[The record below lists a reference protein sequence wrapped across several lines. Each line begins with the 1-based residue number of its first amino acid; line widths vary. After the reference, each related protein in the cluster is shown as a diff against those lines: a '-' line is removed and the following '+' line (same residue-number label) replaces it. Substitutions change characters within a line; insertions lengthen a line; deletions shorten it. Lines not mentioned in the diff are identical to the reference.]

1 MTFEELN
8 ARIAPPD
15 REAVAAA
22 KKRWDEIAKPLGSLG
37 RFEELLNGIAGLTG
51 SARITLRPA
60 AVLVACADNGVT
72 RRGVAMTP
80 PEITGVMSRFI
91 AQKRSA
97 VCLMAKAAGAE
108 TFAYDIGLFKPLRD
122 EPGLIDLHVMDGTDD
137 MASGPAMPR
146 EKAMEAIAAGM
157 TAVERK
163 ALDGFRLLATGEMG
177 IGNTTSTAAVTAV
190 LLGLDPEKTTG
201 RGVGLDDD
209 AYRRKIETVRTA
221 IRVNRPDPSDALD
234 VLSKVGGLD
243 IAAMAGMYI
252 GAAIHR
258 IPILIDGV
266 ISAAAALIAYRL
278 CPACR
283 IAMIPSH
290 VSAEPSGSL
299 LLDALGFSPLVHAG
313 MRLGEGTGAALMF
326 SMLNQI
332 LAVYDGLF
340 TYADLGM

>member
-1 MTFEELN
+1 MRFEELN

-15 REAVAAA
+15 RGAMAAA
-22 KKRWDEIAKPLGSLG
+22 ELRWNEIAKPLGSLG
-37 RFEELLNGIAGLTG
+37 RFEAILTGIAGLTG
-51 SARITLRPA
+51 SPRIALRPA
-60 AVLVACADNGVT
+60 AILVACADNGVT
-72 RRGVAMTP
+72 RHGVAMTP
-80 PEITGVMSRFI
+80 SEITGVMSRFI
-91 AQKRSA
+91 AQGRSS

-122 EPGLIDLHVMDGTDD
+122 EPGIVDLHIMDGTDD

-146 EKAMEAIAAGM
+146 EKAMEAIEAGIS
-157 TAVERK
+157 AVERK
-163 ALDGFRLLATGEMG
+163 AIDGYRLLATGEMG

-190 LLGLDPEKTTG
+190 MLGLDPEKTTG

-221 IRVNRPDPSDALD
+221 IEVNRPDASDALD

-252 GAAIHR
+252 GAAIR
-258 IPILIDGV
+258 RVPILIDGV

-290 VSAEPSGSL
+290 VSAEPAGAL
-299 LLDALGFSPLVHAG
+299 LLDALGLPPIIRAG
-313 MRLGEGTGAALMF
+313 MRLGEGTGAALML
-326 SMLNQI
+326 SMLSQI